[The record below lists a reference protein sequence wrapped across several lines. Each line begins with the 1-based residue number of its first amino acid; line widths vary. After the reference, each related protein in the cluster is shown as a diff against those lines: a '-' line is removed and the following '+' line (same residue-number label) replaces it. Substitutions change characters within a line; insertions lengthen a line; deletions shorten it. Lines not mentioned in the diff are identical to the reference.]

1 MKCSRCLSQ
10 TEVVSEYYDFNED
23 MLVRDTVCTRCNSV
37 LIEKFYRNDRYISDW
52 IDLSVK
58 YREK

>member
-1 MKCSRCLSQ
+1 MKCSRCLAQ
-10 TEVVSEYYDFNED
+10 TEVISEYYDFNED